1 MELFISDLDGTL
13 LDSNAEVSDFTRD
26 TINRLTERGMLFTVA
41 TARSLASAGKILSGL
56 ELKVPIILMNGVLIY
71 DMQKKEYI
79 KINGLKRELSELV
92 IGLARKFML
101 QPFMYSVSDN
111 QLSTRYE
118 RLTSPAME
126 HFYKERRD
134 KYYKSFTQV
143 SDFSQ
148 HLDNVIYFTFIAKKE
163 RLAPLYEALKDN
175 SELNITYYYDVY
187 DHELWYLEVFSS
199 AASKEH
205 GVRFLRE
212 KFGFDRITA
221 FGDNTND
228 IPMFRVA
235 DKSVAVKNACQE
247 VLDCCDEVTGTNEEN
262 GVAEYLLKT
271 FERN

>member
-13 LDSNAEVSDFTRD
+13 LDGNAEVTDFTRD
-26 TINRLTERGMLFTVA
+26 TINRLTERGMLFSVA

-56 ELKVPIILMNGVLIY
+56 ELKVPVILMNGVLIY

-92 IGLARKFML
+92 IDLARKFML

-163 RLAPLYEALKDN
+163 KLAPLYEALKDN
-175 SELNITYYYDVY
+175 SELSITYYYDV
-187 DHELWYLEVFSS
+187 
-199 AASKEH
+199 
-205 GVRFLRE
+205 
-212 KFGFDRITA
+212 
-221 FGDNTND
+221 
-228 IPMFRVA
+228 
-235 DKSVAVKNACQE
+235 
-247 VLDCCDEVTGTNEEN
+247 
-262 GVAEYLLKT
+262 
-271 FERN
+271 